1 MQHLPVLLILL
12 LLCSPLAANRCKT
25 DVTGIWSTKEPGSR
39 EPQLHI
45 RVFKHRGRLYAR
57 IIRLLHVQKP
67 PQAILHVNGEEKK
80 RPLIGTTIFRDLVK
94 KEDAWAG
101 GRLLD
106 PNSGSEYRCRVWRV
120 GGHLK
125 VRGYQF
131 IFYKTF
137 TWFPALR
144 TASGSEI
151 IKIARRN

>member
-1 MQHLPVLLILL
+1 MRFLSALL
-12 LLCSPLAANRCKT
+12 LLVSIFSPLSAMRCKT

-39 EPQLHI
+39 EPQVHI
-45 RVFKHRGRLYAR
+45 RVYQWKNRLYAR
-57 IIRLLHVQKP
+57 IIRLVHVKNP
-67 PQAILHVNGEEKK
+67 PKAIISKNGKESR

-94 KEDAWAG
+94 EDDSWYG

-137 TWFPALR
+137 TWFPTTS
-144 TASGSEI
+144 TAMRHS
-151 IKIARRN
+151 IKLARKSK